1 MILMLR
7 HRCHQCFEAAY
18 QLVPQSGFIF
28 DVLADHL
35 DEGIVLKFA
44 PNLFKIEIPLPGRT
58 VHTES
63 DTGNHRK
70 FFAGIVIEHS
80 VERHNGF
87 VPLPYDSDNIS
98 GGQPVDC
105 FPYQRGIIEQ
115 THVHSMS

>member
-35 DEGIVLKFA
+35 NEGIVLKFT

-63 DTGNHRK
+63 DTGNH
-70 FFAGIVIEHS
+70 
-80 VERHNGF
+80 
-87 VPLPYDSDNIS
+87 
-98 GGQPVDC
+98 
-105 FPYQRGIIEQ
+105 
-115 THVHSMS
+115 